1 MRPVAIVFGLWAI
14 SLGMVAVLAAASG
27 TFGLAIVP
35 LGEDFNW
42 VYFLRHDAEF
52 PAPRAFWEYDARNPL
67 APWWYLTAKP
77 LIVDTAYGLYA
88 VRRMVDL
95 LCGLAVYSVVVT
107 LGGAAYRRWA
117 LAASGLTML
126 WTCSQMVGQIHWT
139 MLLAMALGLW
149 CVAAYIRFLHEE
161 RREVA
166 WYALSLVLYL
176 TAIATYSLQASV
188 VLGVA
193 ALGMRRAGWRRGL
206 VDAAPFAALLGL
218 FCLIWATTG
227 TVPHA
232 GSRYTVAKLAK
243 SLSFL
248 VWDPIYHEI
257 PAELWR
263 LQPGDFWVAAGAG
276 LVVAVLFWRVS
287 GGLIAEQG
295 SGRLAVELL
304 LVALGMG
311 ATTVLLEA
319 GNPVWLP
326 GTRAPMVQQGLT
338 PLLILALALVLE
350 GQRARGLLAAAWAAA
365 AFLSLCHN
373 ARQVRWSADLE
384 RIAAG
389 LQTTV
394 PQIQAPTVF
403 VLTTPPLSL
412 SPYNS
417 DIFVKNLY
425 RSDQVNLRIFS
436 PSTDNAH
443 RELTF
448 DSDQKGLYTES
459 SLGQRGFQLRST
471 PAWIPY
477 HQVVLMRYDRTGVRP
492 LGALRR
498 EDTQGYTVVFHR
510 ATPLVTNLAKT
521 GPPLPLDRWELQG
534 GTYTEPGVFALR
546 GHPAS
551 LAQHPVSL
559 EPGADYVITLEARAE
574 GDTRN
579 FYADFYGVPAYDAA
593 AQDYAITEPL
603 GPEFRWLRFVIPAG
617 PQPPPAAWLRLVNP
631 SPGTVSIRSVK
642 ISRLDTMGDGLL
654 RP

>member
-1 MRPVAIVFGLWAI
+1 
-14 SLGMVAVLAAASG
+14 
-27 TFGLAIVP
+27 
-35 LGEDFNW
+35 
-42 VYFLRHDAEF
+42 
-52 PAPRAFWEYDARNPL
+52 
-67 APWWYLTAKP
+67 
-77 LIVDTAYGLYA
+77 
-88 VRRMVDL
+88 MVDL

-107 LGGAAYRRWA
+107 LGGAACVRWA
-117 LAASGLTML
+117 IAASGLTML

-149 CVAAYIRFLHEE
+149 SVVAYIRFLKED

-188 VLGVA
+188 VLSVA

-218 FCLIWATTG
+218 FCLIWATSG
-227 TVPHA
+227 TVPHV

-295 SGRLAVELL
+295 RGRSAVELL

-311 ATTVLLEA
+311 ATT
-319 GNPVWLP
+319 
-326 GTRAPMVQQGLT
+326 
-338 PLLILALALVLE
+338 ILAESRIRSAAGHAGAHGAAGTHADPDPGGRALWPE
-350 GQRARGLLAAAWAAA
+350 RARVLLAAAWSVA

-373 ARQVRWSADLE
+373 ARQVRWSADLQ

-389 LQTTV
+389 LQAAV
-394 PQIQAPTVF
+394 PRIQAPTVF
-403 VLTTPPLSL
+403 VLTTRPLSL

-436 PSTDNAH
+436 PGTDNAH
-443 RELTF
+443 RELRF

-459 SLGQRGFQLRST
+459 SLGQRGFLLRGRPPGSPT
-471 PAWIPY
+471 IRSCSCATTARAS
-477 HQVVLMRYDRTGVRP
+477 VLSACCAARTRRDTRWCLTAP
-492 LGALRR
+492 HRSSPTSRKPGA
-498 EDTQGYTVVFHR
+498 
-510 ATPLVTNLAKT
+510 
-521 GPPLPLDRWELQG
+521 PLPLDRWELQG
-534 GTYTEPGVFALR
+534 GTHTEPGVFALR
-546 GHPAS
+546 GQPVS
-551 LAQHPVSL
+551 LAQHPVSS
-559 EPGADYVITLEARAE
+559 EPGADYVIALELHGE
-574 GDTRN
+574 GDTSQ
-579 FYADFYGVPAYDAA
+579 FYADFYGAPAYDAA
-593 AQDYAITEPL
+593 AQDYAITERL

-617 PQPPPAAWLRLVNP
+617 PGEARRRQPGSAW
-631 SPGTVSIRSVK
+631 
-642 ISRLDTMGDGLL
+642 
-654 RP
+654 